1 MTGHA
6 SQPALAGARPGR
18 PPRKRHWL
26 RWALAGTAVLV
37 VIVLGAV
44 AAFIKLQPAP
54 APLALPA
61 AIARPPAGPL
71 TGRWDTAPGSVAG
84 FRVPETALGLGN
96 EVVGRTRAVR
106 GSLVVS
112 GDQLVSGTIRVDLR
126 AITVNGKRQAQ
137 FAASLGTREYP
148 AATFTLGRPV
158 PLGPAFAAGRRV
170 TADITGRLTMHGVSR
185 LVAVTLPARRSGS
198 VIQAAGRVPVVFAAW
213 RIKGSAGFGFLGSL
227 ADHGVAEFLLVLHR
241 AG

>member
-1 MTGHA
+1 MGPRRHCRPGGGRPRGGGRLYRA
-6 SQPALAGARPGR
+6 PARPGTAG
-18 PPRKRHWL
+18 PP
-26 RWALAGTAVLV
+26 G
-37 VIVLGAV
+37 G
-44 AAFIKLQPAP
+44 
-54 APLALPA
+54 
-61 AIARPPAGPL
+61 IARPPAGPL

-84 FRVPETALGLGN
+84 FRSRKPRSAWATRSWA
-96 EVVGRTRAVR
+96 GRGAVR

-112 GDQLVSGTIRVDLR
+112 GDRLVSGTIRVDLR

-170 TADITGRLTMHGVSR
+170 TADITGRLTLHGVSR
-185 LVAVTLPARRSGS
+185 LVAVTLSARRSGS

-241 AG
+241 RPGPPSRRPYPRAG

>member
-1 MTGHA
+1 MTGRA
-6 SQPALAGARPGR
+6 SPPAGSGPARR
-18 PPRKRHWL
+18 PRKRHWL

-37 VIVLGAV
+37 VVVLGAV

-61 AIARPPAGPL
+61 AARAPSGPL

-84 FRVPETALGLGN
+84 FRVPDTALGLGN
-96 EVVGRTRAVR
+96 EVVGRAQAVR
-106 GSLVVS
+106 GSLVIS
-112 GDQLVSGTIRVDLR
+112 GDRLVSGTIRVDLR

-158 PLGPAFAAGRRV
+158 PLGPAFAAGRSV

-185 LVAVTLPARRSGS
+185 LVAVTLSARRSGS

-213 RIKGSAGFGFLGSL
+213 RIKAPAGFGFLGSL

-241 AG
+241 AI

>member
-1 MTGHA
+1 MTGRA
-6 SQPALAGARPGR
+6 SQPAMAGSRPGR

-37 VIVLGAV
+37 VVALGAV

-61 AIARPPAGPL
+61 AAARPPAGPL
-71 TGRWDTAPGSVAG
+71 SGRWGTAPGSAAG

-106 GSLVVS
+106 GSLIVS
-112 GDQLVSGTIRVDLR
+112 GDRLVSGTIRVDLR
-126 AITVNGKRQAQ
+126 AITVNGKRQPQ
-137 FAASLGTREYP
+137 FATSLGTREHP

-158 PLGPAFAAGRRV
+158 PLGPAFAAGHSV
-170 TADITGRLTMHGVSR
+170 TADVTGRLTMHGVSR
-185 LVAVTLPARRSGS
+185 LVTVTLSARRSGS
-198 VIQAAGRVPVVFAAW
+198 VLQAAGRVPVVFAAW
-213 RIKGSAGFGFLGSL
+213 RIRGPAGFGFLGSL

-241 AG
+241 AA